1 MTRAPYSKKGPTMTD
16 DPTPITEDDARPWL
30 RRRRRARLALLGCV
44 ALFAVGMAGAI
55 VLGGRL

>member
-1 MTRAPYSKKGPTMTD
+1 MTD
-16 DPTPITEDDARPWL
+16 DHTPITEDDARPWL

-44 ALFAVGMAGAI
+44 ALFAVGMAGAM